1 MMRALQK
8 RSDSHPTKG
17 ENRMKGRTMMAPQRI
32 FQVSLRTVQPYA
44 QGNQQEL
51 GPLFVEGVLRLDQH
65 EPPEGTPRHLVN
77 RSGGVGVMFHEIICL
92 VPPFFW
98 IQYGIPDQAGR
109 PGKGRLSAELNF
121 SPCCWQA
128 GRAQGA
134 ASQGVISIRGL

>member
-1 MMRALQK
+1 
-8 RSDSHPTKG
+8 
-17 ENRMKGRTMMAPQRI
+17 
-32 FQVSLRTVQPYA
+32 
-44 QGNQQEL
+44 
-51 GPLFVEGVLRLDQH
+51 
-65 EPPEGTPRHLVN
+65 
-77 RSGGVGVMFHEIICL
+77 MFHEIICL